1 MKRLFASLLL
11 LAGATAQAQPNV
23 PVVTARIEP
32 DSILIGDR
40 FDLTVDVEK
49 DLVQVVEFPQ
59 FENKPGSPVELYRE
73 HPVDTLERDG
83 RHLKLR
89 KRYTL
94 AAFEEG
100 KWNLGR
106 PAVLYADKNI
116 IDTLW
121 ARDSVYLEV
130 ATFQI
135 DSTSQSIYDVKP
147 QWNLP
152 FRFGEVS
159 GYAQWG
165 ALALLLLLAAAYAL
179 KRYLE
184 SRGKRLGDLFKAAP
198 PQPPHV
204 VAIKALEA
212 LHHQKLWQNNK
223 HKQYYSAL
231 TDILRTYIAARWGIG
246 AMEMT
251 SDEIIEAMR
260 SEELPD
266 KAGMDLT
273 AILRDADLVKFA
285 KATPEAEQNEADYLK
300 AYYFVEETKLVE
312 EEAEAGEPDA
322 MNNQNT

>member
-1 MKRLFASLLL
+1 MKRLFAIALL
-11 LAGATAQAQPNV
+11 LAGAAARAQSDV
-23 PVVTARIEP
+23 PQVTAHIRP
-32 DSILIGDR
+32 DSVMIGDR
-40 FDLTVDVEK
+40 FDLVVDVEK
-49 DLVQVVEFPQ
+49 DLVQVVQFPEF
-59 FENKPGSPVELYRE
+59 
-73 HPVDTLERDG
+73 
-83 RHLKLR
+83 
-89 KRYTL
+89 
-94 AAFEEG
+94 EG

-116 IDTLW
+116 VDTLW
-121 ARDSVYLEV
+121 ARDSLYLEV

-165 ALALLLLLAAAYAL
+165 ALALVLLLAAAYAL

-184 SRGKRLGDLFKAAP
+184 SRGKRLGDLFRPSP

-231 TDILRTYIAARWGIG
+231 TDILRTYVAARWGFG

-260 SEELPD
+260 AEELPD
-266 KAGMDLT
+266 KARMDLT

-285 KATPEAEQNEADYLK
+285 KATPDAEQNEADYLK
-300 AYYFVEETKLVE
+300 AYYFVEETKVAEAE
-312 EEAEAGEPDA
+312 EETEGQEPVK
-322 MNNQNT
+322 N

>member
-1 MKRLFASLLL
+1 MKRPAFLTAAAAAL
-11 LAGATAQAQPNV
+11 LAAATASAQTPTV
-23 PVVTARIEP
+23 EARIVP
-32 DSILIGDR
+32 NSIGIGDT
-40 FDLTVDVEK
+40 FTLEIDVER
-49 DLVQVVEFPQ
+49 DQVQVTEFPLY
-59 FENKPGSPVELYRE
+59 ENDDKLEVVQSL
-73 HPVDTLERDG
+73 PVDTLSREG
-83 RHLKLR
+83 RRLRLR
-89 KRYTL
+89 KRYVMQ
-94 AAFEEG
+94 AFSEG
-100 KWNLGR
+100 RYNLGR
-106 PAVLYADKNI
+106 PGVLYADKNI
-116 IDTLW
+116 VDTLW
-121 ARDSVYLEV
+121 ARDSLYLEV

-165 ALALLLLLAAAYAL
+165 ALALVLLLAAAYAL

-184 SRGKRLGDLFKAAP
+184 SRGKRLGDLFRPSP

-231 TDILRTYIAARWGIG
+231 TDILRTYVAARWGFG

-260 SEELPD
+260 AEELPD
-266 KAGMDLT
+266 KARMDLT

-285 KATPEAEQNEADYLK
+285 KATPDAEQNEADYLK
-300 AYYFVEETKLVE
+300 AYYFVEETKVAEAE
-312 EEAEAGEPDA
+312 EETEGQEPVK
-322 MNNQNT
+322 N

>member
-1 MKRLFASLLL
+1 MKRPAFLTAAAAAL
-11 LAGATAQAQPNV
+11 LAAATASAQTPTV
-23 PVVTARIEP
+23 EARIVP
-32 DSILIGDR
+32 DSIGIGDT
-40 FDLTVDVEK
+40 FTLEIDVER
-49 DLVQVVEFPQ
+49 DQVQVTEFPLY
-59 FENKPGSPVELYRE
+59 ENDDKLEVVQSL
-73 HPVDTLERDG
+73 PVDTLSREG
-83 RHLKLR
+83 RRLRLR
-89 KRYTL
+89 KRYVMQ
-94 AAFEEG
+94 AFSEG
-100 KWNLGR
+100 RYNLGR
-106 PAVLYADKNI
+106 PGVLYADKNI
-116 IDTLW
+116 VDTLW
-121 ARDSVYLEV
+121 ARDSLYLEV

-165 ALALLLLLAAAYAL
+165 ALALVLLLAAAYAL

-184 SRGKRLGDLFKAAP
+184 SRGKRLGDLFRPSP

-231 TDILRTYIAARWGIG
+231 TDILRTYVAARWGFG

-260 SEELPD
+260 AEELPD
-266 KAGMDLT
+266 KARMDLT

-300 AYYFVEETKLVE
+300 AYYFVEETKPVE
-312 EEAEAGEPDA
+312 EEAPAEEESPK
-322 MNNQNT
+322 QN